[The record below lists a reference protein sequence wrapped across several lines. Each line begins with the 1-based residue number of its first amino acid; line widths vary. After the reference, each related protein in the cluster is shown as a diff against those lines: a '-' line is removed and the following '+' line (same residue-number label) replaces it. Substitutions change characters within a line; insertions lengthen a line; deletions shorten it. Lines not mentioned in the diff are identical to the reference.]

1 MKIGMI
7 GAGYVGLVS
16 AACFSEFGWRVECV
30 DQDAGKV
37 EQLRKGVVPIY
48 EPGLEDVLARNQKDG
63 RLRFSTDLKSAV
75 SDADLIFLAVGTPM
89 RRGDGFA
96 DLSYVYKA
104 VEELTPHLTGFTVI
118 TTKSTVPVGTSREIE
133 RRIRK
138 LREDVDIAV
147 CSNPEF
153 LREGSA
159 IQDFTHPDRVLVGCD
174 DDRARAVMER
184 VYEPLTLRNAP
195 LMFTSRESAE
205 LAKYAANAFLAMK
218 ISYINEIAD
227 LCEHVGADVQE
238 VASAIGSDGR
248 IGGKFLHPGPGYGGS
263 CFPKDI
269 AALIRTAREAKAP
282 LSLIEQVEKVNTER
296 KIAMAKRVEDALGGD
311 LNGKTIA
318 VFGVTFKPN
327 TDDMRDAPSLVLI
340 PMLLAR
346 GATVRAFDPQGQEN
360 AQELLEGVDWCD
372 GALQA
377 SEGADA
383 AVVLTEWNEFRGLD
397 LKALKNNMKGDVLI
411 DLRNV
416 YSAESAR
423 DTGFEYTSIGR

>member
-159 IQDFTHPDRVLVGCD
+159 IQDFTHPDRVLVG
-174 DDRARAVMER
+174 
-184 VYEPLTLRNAP
+184 
-195 LMFTSRESAE
+195 
-205 LAKYAANAFLAMK
+205 
-218 ISYINEIAD
+218 
-227 LCEHVGADVQE
+227 
-238 VASAIGSDGR
+238 
-248 IGGKFLHPGPGYGGS
+248 
-263 CFPKDI
+263 
-269 AALIRTAREAKAP
+269 RT
-282 LSLIEQVEKVNTER
+282 
-296 KIAMAKRVEDALGGD
+296 
-311 LNGKTIA
+311 
-318 VFGVTFKPN
+318 
-327 TDDMRDAPSLVLI
+327 
-340 PMLLAR
+340 
-346 GATVRAFDPQGQEN
+346 
-360 AQELLEGVDWCD
+360 
-372 GALQA
+372 
-377 SEGADA
+377 
-383 AVVLTEWNEFRGLD
+383 
-397 LKALKNNMKGDVLI
+397 
-411 DLRNV
+411 
-416 YSAESAR
+416 
-423 DTGFEYTSIGR
+423 